1 MLGVGPVD
9 LLVAAALPAPAIG
22 RGLVVTSIPIEEMAA
37 SISAIFRR
45 RSSARWAR
53 DCCDSELMA
62 RWVIDCSTSTF
73 ADSPLSNRDGWLSA
87 ALR

>member
-62 RWVIDCSTSTF
+62 RWVIDCSTF
-73 ADSPLSNRDGWLSA
+73 ADSSLSNRDGWLSA